1 MSAITQEAKELLTKR
16 EISIARKALQKSL
29 VQLEGMESILETG
42 YLTTTQ
48 FAAFVGLTAKT
59 VSNYASS
66 GHFDKEKREGGTWL
80 IHKSELERY

>member
-1 MSAITQEAKELLTKR
+1 MSAVTQQAKELLTKR

-48 FAAFVGLTAKT
+48 FAAFVALTPKT
-59 VSNYASS
+59 ISNKASS
-66 GHFDKEKREGGTWL
+66 GGFEKAKQVGGQWL